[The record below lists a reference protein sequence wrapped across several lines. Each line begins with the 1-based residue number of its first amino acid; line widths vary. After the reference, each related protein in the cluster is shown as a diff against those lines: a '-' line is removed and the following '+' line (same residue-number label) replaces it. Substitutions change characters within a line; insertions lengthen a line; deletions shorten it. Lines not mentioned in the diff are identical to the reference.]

1 MAVINKHSK
10 INLDTNFEEK
20 HKELFKVFSDNNL
33 DVEIND
39 DFEGLKSHLTSLP
52 KDDYPYEFDGTFKS
66 ISDSTNAF
74 ALLLKLG
81 DTIVSTYAAM
91 KIDYSNFVRNMKTYY
106 PGTYENVEID
116 LGNQLYSSCQWVA
129 KDHRGKK
136 LGMCLDHL
144 KKNIVFDILN
154 ADVNYAIHKEAFK
167 SYHNDGLKYDTSS
180 KLATIPNGDVGGAG
194 EKIDKIYNVTWTT
207 KSSWTSKQ
215 DDVKK
220 SYS

>member
-91 KIDYSNFVRNMKTYY
+91 KIDYSNFVRNMKTYFV
-106 PGTYENVEID
+106 T
-116 LGNQLYSSCQWVA
+116 
-129 KDHRGKK
+129 
-136 LGMCLDHL
+136 
-144 KKNIVFDILN
+144 KNPSISVPDQ
-154 ADVNYAIHKEAFK
+154 VNSRFFFI
-167 SYHNDGLKYDTSS
+167 
-180 KLATIPNGDVGGAG
+180 
-194 EKIDKIYNVTWTT
+194 
-207 KSSWTSKQ
+207 
-215 DDVKK
+215 
-220 SYS
+220 

>member
-1 MAVINKHSK
+1 MAIINNHNK
-10 INLDTNFEEK
+10 IKLDADFQEK

-33 DVEIND
+33 DVEING
-39 DFEGLKSHLTSLP
+39 DFSGLKSFLTSLS
-52 KDDYPYEFDGTFKS
+52 KDDYPYEFDGTFS
-66 ISDSTNAF
+66 GIGDTTNAF
-74 ALLLKLG
+74 ALLLKSG
-81 DTIVSTYAAM
+81 GTIVSTYAAM
-91 KIDYSNFVRNMKTYY
+91 KINYSNFVNDMKAYY
-106 PGTYENVEID
+106 KGAYEDVGID
-116 LGNQLYSSCQWVA
+116 SGNQLYSSCQWVS

-154 ADVNYAIHKEAFK
+154 GDVNYAIHKEAFK

-180 KLATIPNGDVGGAG
+180 KLATIPEGDVGGAG

-207 KSSWTSKQ
+207 KSSWASKQ

-220 SYS
+220 LYS